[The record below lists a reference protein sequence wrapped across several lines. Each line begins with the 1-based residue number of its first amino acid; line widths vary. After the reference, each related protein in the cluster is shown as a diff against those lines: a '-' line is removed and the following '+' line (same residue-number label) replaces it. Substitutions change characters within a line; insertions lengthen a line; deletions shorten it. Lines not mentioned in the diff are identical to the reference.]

1 MTNNRLKTVRGL
13 GLRSGGLDSMLSGL
27 VLKDQGID
35 VTWVCFETPF
45 FSAEKAHRASQITG
59 IPLIVHSIF
68 PIYLEMLKNP
78 AAGYGQYM
86 NPCMDCHAL
95 MFRLAGDIMK
105 DKGFDFLFSG
115 EVLGQRPMSQTFP
128 SLRYVAK
135 RSGMDGYIVRPLS
148 AKRLPESIPE
158 KEGLIDRERLLDL
171 SGRSRKPQIRLAAQY
186 GITSYPAPA
195 GGCLLTDKGYSN
207 RLRDLFDHQ
216 TAYTESELHLLKYG
230 RHLRLNPHTKMI
242 VGRTR
247 EENEWII
254 KFMDPTR
261 DTVLK
266 IMGYPGPTAIIPGGD
281 VTEATLKQAAAIC
294 AGYSKAP
301 NQSHVDALITEP
313 SGRRFIRVMPIPS
326 GDVKDLL
333 LL

>member
-1 MTNNRLKTVRGL
+1 MTNIRLKTVRGL
-13 GLRSGGLDSMLSGL
+13 GLCSGGLDSMLSGL

-35 VTWVCFETPF
+35 VTWVSFETPF
-45 FSAEKAHRASQITG
+45 FSAAKARRASQNTG
-59 IPLIVHSIF
+59 IPLIVCSIF
-68 PIYLEMLKNP
+68 PTYLEMLKNP
-78 AAGYGQYM
+78 AAGYGKYM

-95 MFRLAGDIMK
+95 MFKLAGAMMK
-105 DKGFDFLFSG
+105 DEGFDFLFSG

-135 RSGMDGYIVRPLS
+135 QSGMDGYIVRPLS

-158 KEGLIDRERLLDL
+158 KQGLVDRDRLLDL
-171 SGRSRKPQIRLAAQY
+171 SGRSRKAQISLAAHY
-186 GITSYPAPA
+186 GIATYPAPA

-207 RLRDLFDHQ
+207 RLRDLFSHQ
-216 TAYTESELHLLKYG
+216 TTYTEPELHLLKYG

-247 EENEWII
+247 DENQYIN

-266 IMGYPGPTAIIPGGD
+266 TMGYPGPTAIIPGGD
-281 VTEATLKQAAAIC
+281 ATETAFEQAAAIC

-301 NQSHVDALITEP
+301 DRSRVDVLITA
-313 SGRRFIRVMPIPS
+313 SGGQRFFRVMPIPP

-333 LL
+333 IL